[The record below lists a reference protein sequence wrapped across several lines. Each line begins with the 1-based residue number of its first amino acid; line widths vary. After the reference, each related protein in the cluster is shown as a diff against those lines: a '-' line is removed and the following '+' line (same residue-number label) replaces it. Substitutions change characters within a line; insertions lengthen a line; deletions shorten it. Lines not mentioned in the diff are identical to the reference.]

1 MKKVGKV
8 ILNAGCLWIAS
19 SCKNDSDVYTVLE
32 RPPKDEL
39 HSYRF
44 WELKSINRKL
54 FLAGSQRP
62 FIRYRKV

>member
-1 MKKVGKV
+1 MKKVAIV
-8 ILNAGCLWIAS
+8 IFIVGCLWIAR
-19 SCKNDSDVYTVLE
+19 SCKDDSDVYTVLD
-32 RPPKDEL
+32 RPPKDGL